1 MKKVFFLLTGICLL
15 FVSFSCCHY
24 TSHQSAS
31 LLHCADSLME
41 SRPDSSLAILKHISS
56 PKKLPKRD
64 YALWCLLIT
73 QACEKSGMKPKSDS
87 LINAAVE
94 YFSKTNDITRKAQ
107 AYYLWGKVGSS
118 YNKERLLYEYRQQI
132 QHTKNRLVILS
143 IVLVLLTIVFFFA
156 YFHIKKKS
164 EMYKIT
170 LEKIMNQLKSLNKT
184 GMQFKAQIEALS
196 KEYAFYSD
204 EQKKIQQEKDR
215 LSKAKE
221 EALRRML
228 SVSEENNQQ
237 LATYKAWYIAE
248 LEENDYLQDIIKREH
263 LSKWNKAEWDEFMIN
278 FNKVFHQ
285 FAYRMEESY
294 ALTER
299 ELRICCL
306 IKLGLKTSKIA
317 EVFDLEN
324 DTISRI
330 KGEIRDVKFPREEK
344 KTLDKIIKMKY

>member
-15 FVSFSCCHY
+15 FVSFSCCRY
-24 TSHQSAS
+24 TSHQTANQ
-31 LLHCADSLME
+31 LHCADSLMK
-41 SRPDSSLAILKHISS
+41 SRPDSSLAILEHISS
-56 PKKLPKRD
+56 PSKLQKKD
-64 YALWCLLIT
+64 YALWCLLMT
-73 QACEKSGMKPKSDS
+73 QAREKNGMKHTSDS
-87 LINAAVE
+87 LINVAVE
-94 YFSKTNDITRKAQ
+94 YFAKTNDITRKAQ
-107 AYYLWGKVGSS
+107 AYYLWEKVGSS
-118 YNKERLLYEYRQQI
+118 YNKERLFYEYRQQM

-143 IVLVLLTIVFFFA
+143 TILILLTIVFFFA

-164 EMYKIT
+164 KMYKIT
-170 LEKIMNQLKSLNKT
+170 AEKIMNQLKSLHKT

-196 KEYAFYSD
+196 KEYALYRD

-215 LSKAKE
+215 LSKTKE

-248 LEENDYLQDIIKREH
+248 LEENDYLQNIIKKEH
-263 LSKWNKAEWDEFMIN
+263 LSKWDKAEWDEFMTN

-306 IKLGLKTSKIA
+306 IKLGLKTSKVA
-317 EVFDLEN
+317 EIFDLEN